1 MPEKQS
7 HADYLAERLRR
18 LADERAGIKRTGTRT
33 LADYI
38 GDWLTPVLI
47 MALIGSL
54 VFFLIDVAYSGDF
67 TGRLRWVLFFYVF
80 GAVLIGRIS
89 LEAEISARAPLYS
102 LLLGGAIF
110 IALTTYVEYPAGLA
124 SFAWMINLAF
134 IVLIWWCAGKLTRDC
149 HFEDDDE
156 EASGK
161 GLLQAAGIEDEKQAV
176 DKPPPGLDTF
186 ADPTKLKL
194 SPMEDPSLSWW
205 DRFRQYREERKRRP
219 RTPGIW
225 IVYFSLAAL
234 PIFGF
239 GQALI
244 EDEEPRRHA
253 FWMMVYYVASGLGL
267 LLTTCFLGLRR
278 YLRQRGLQMPA
289 PMAGAWMGIGAG
301 FVLALLVAGA
311 LLPRPSDEYPII
323 PWSRIG
329 SQEREA
335 SDYAMQQ
342 DSPGK
347 DKGASSNE
355 APKDKDQKADDGN
368 GAKRDNDAKNQVQ
381 GKDNPGGQ
389 QGKNSQGSSKGNQK
403 GDSSGN
409 QNKSGDD
416 RSSSKKDD
424 PKSPPSKDDGKK
436 GDKSSQGDDKKQ
448 DSRAKSDSSSRS
460 GSKEQRSGSRSGR
473 SSSSTPRSPSAPNL
487 GKLGNV
493 VKWVVYV
500 LLALAAVYVLF
511 RFGWKILKQLAQF
524 TLWARRLVEAL
535 QSLWQ
540 SLFGWLEREPA
551 REKTK
556 ALAEEREV
564 APPRPFSSYGN
575 PFADGRAERMAPAQ
589 LIRYSYEALQAWARE
604 AGMPRETGE
613 TPSEFLRRLSE
624 QAPPLEGELKG
635 LESIYLQVAYAG
647 VAATS
652 AMRRPLRDFWGRLTD
667 VADRPLSAGARDSV

>member
-1 MPEKQS
+1 MPEQT
-7 HADYLAERLRR
+7 HADYLAERRRR
-18 LADERAGIKRTGTRT
+18 LAEERGHVKRART

-38 GDWLTPVLI
+38 ADWLTPVLI

-54 VFFLIDVAYSGDF
+54 VFFLIDAAYSGDF

-89 LEAEISARAPLYS
+89 LEAEISDRAPLYS
-102 LLLGGAIF
+102 LALGGAIF
-110 IALTTYVEYPAGLA
+110 LALTQYVEYPAELA
-124 SFAWMINLAF
+124 SFSWMINLGF
-134 IVLIWWCAGKLTRDC
+134 ILLIWWCAGRLTRDC
-149 HFEDDDE
+149 HFEDDE
-156 EASGK
+156 EENSGK
-161 GLLQAAGIEDEKQAV
+161 GLLQAAGIEDEKKAV
-176 DKPPPGLDTF
+176 DKPPPGMDTF
-186 ADPTKLKL
+186 ADPEKLKR
-194 SPMEDPSLSWW
+194 SPMQDPSVSWW
-205 DRFRQYREERKRRP
+205 DRFRQYREEGKRRP
-219 RTPGIW
+219 RTPGMW

-239 GQALI
+239 GQAFI
-244 EDEEPRRHA
+244 PVEDEETRRHA

-301 FVLALLVAGA
+301 FILALIIVGA

-329 SQEREA
+329 SQERDA

-355 APKDKDQKADDGN
+355 APKDKERKAEDGN
-368 GAKRDNDAKNQVQ
+368 GGQRDNNAKNQVQ
-381 GKDNPGGQ
+381 GKDKSGDQ
-389 QGKNSQGSSKGNQK
+389 QGKNNQGGQK
-403 GDSSGN
+403 GDQKGDGSGN

-416 RSSSKKDD
+416 RSTSKKDD
-424 PKSPPSKDDGKK
+424 PKSPPNKDDGKK
-436 GDKSSQGDDKKQ
+436 GDKSNQGDDGKKNQ
-448 DSRAKSDSSSRS
+448 DNRAKSDSPSRS

-473 SSSSTPRSPSAPNL
+473 SSSSPRSPSSPTL

-493 VKWVVYV
+493 VKWIVYV
-500 LLALAAVYVLF
+500 LLALAAVYVVF
-511 RFGWKILKQLAQF
+511 RFGWKILTQLAQF
-524 TLWARRLVEAL
+524 TLWARRLMEAL

-540 SLFGWLEREPA
+540 NLFGWLERKPA
-551 REKTK
+551 TEKARTM
-556 ALAEEREV
+556 AEVSEAV
-564 APPRPFSSYGN
+564 PPRPFSSYGN

-604 AGMPRETGE
+604 AGIPRETGE
-613 TPSEFLRRLSE
+613 TPSEFLRRLAE
-624 QAPPLEGELKG
+624 ETPPLEGGLKG

-652 AMRRPLRDFWGRLTD
+652 AMRRPLHDFWDRLTD
-667 VADRPLSAGARDSV
+667 VADRPLSSGTRTSV